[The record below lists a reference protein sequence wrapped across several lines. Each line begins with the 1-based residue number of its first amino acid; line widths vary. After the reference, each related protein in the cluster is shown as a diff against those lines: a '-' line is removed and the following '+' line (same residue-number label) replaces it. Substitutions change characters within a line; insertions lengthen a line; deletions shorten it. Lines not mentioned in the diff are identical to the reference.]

1 MKIMHQSW
9 GKLLFMHW
17 PIDAGLLR
25 PLIPPALEIDIYDGS
40 AWIAIVPF
48 TMWDIR
54 PLPPY
59 MPPVPGL
66 AAMHELNVRTYVQL
80 DREPGVWFFSLDCNS
95 RVAVLAARS
104 SFFLPYFNAN
114 IELKEEDNTITYD
127 LKRTDDPQAAFSAI
141 WEIGKALPTAKPGS
155 LEFFLTERY
164 CLYSARKNK
173 IYRARIQHQPW
184 PLRQANLAAFESTML
199 EAHSLETPKCLPL
212 LHYAEEVSVDIWPLE
227 RTSA

>member
-17 PIDAGLLR
+17 PIAADLLR
-25 PLIPPALEIDIYDGS
+25 PLIPQALEIETYDGS

-59 MPPVPGL
+59 MPSVPGL
-66 AAMHELNVRTYVQL
+66 AAMHELNVRTYVQF

-95 RVAVLAARS
+95 RVAVLAART

-114 IELKEEDNTITYD
+114 IELKQEDKTISYH
-127 LKRTDDPQAAFSAI
+127 LERTDEPTAAFSAG
-141 WEIGKALPTAKPGS
+141 WEILETLPTSEPGS

-164 CLYSARKNK
+164 CLYSARKDK
-173 IYRARIQHQPW
+173 IYRARIRHQPW
-184 PLRQANLAAFESTML
+184 PLRRANLGAFESTML
-199 EAHSLETPKCLPL
+199 EVHGLQTPNCPAL
-212 LHYAEEVSVDIWPLE
+212 LHYAEEVNVDIWPLE
-227 RTSA
+227 RA